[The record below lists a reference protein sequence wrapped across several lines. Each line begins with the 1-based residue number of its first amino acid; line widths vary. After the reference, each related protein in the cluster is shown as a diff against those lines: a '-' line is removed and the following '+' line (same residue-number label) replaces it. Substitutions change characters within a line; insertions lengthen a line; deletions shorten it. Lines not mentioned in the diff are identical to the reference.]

1 MAKKR
6 TVKNGNADFSTRNDG
21 FIEKGTGRG
30 SSTDKVSRISPSAS
44 SMTPSEARRWYLSN
58 GFIQTIID
66 APAEDAMRE
75 WIEIRTNRDE
85 DNPET
90 GAEGLGIARLIEN
103 RLADLEV
110 RKKLTDLIRASRLYS
125 DGGFLFFGIKAKNP
139 QDDEALGKPMPADI
153 LRLDYLNVISP
164 EYVNI
169 IDESYSPLS
178 KLYHRKTF
186 QVQGVNVHSDRMA
199 WMSHSYIPEERR
211 GISVVETIID
221 AVLAQDT
228 ALWSVNHLVFE
239 MAAKIFKSPKV
250 SALSPDK
257 LAEFVAK
264 LKATLST
271 HSAVA
276 LDEGEEFSRIQTGQ
290 ITGIKEIFD
299 YIFENLSGFARIPK
313 SRLMGQSQGVITAG
327 QFDLLS
333 YYDSIA
339 KFQELEVRPILEKII
354 TLVVKEKEG
363 EVFRALGGNIDALDW
378 DFDFNP
384 LWKIGPV
391 EKADIEL
398 KQAQRDQIYVTT
410 GVLSPD
416 EIKQERFADL
426 EEFSEW
432 GEAPIDMKVPVIKPA
447 ENDSETGKN
456 EEIAESA

>member
-6 TVKNGNADFSTRNDG
+6 TVKKSADVSRRNDG

-30 SSTDKVSRISPSAS
+30 SSTDKVSRISPSAG
-44 SMTPSEARRWYLSN
+44 SMAPSEARQWYLSN
-58 GFIQTIID
+58 GFIQTIVD

-85 DNPET
+85 DDPET
-90 GAEGLGIARLIEN
+90 GAAGLGISRLIEN

-125 DGGFLFFGIKAKNP
+125 DGGFLFFGIKAKKP
-139 QDDEALGKPMPADI
+139 QDDEALSEPMPAEI
-153 LRLDYLNVISP
+153 LGLDYLNVISP

-169 IDESYSPLS
+169 MDESFSPLS

-186 QVQGVNVHSDRMA
+186 QVQGVKVHSDRMA

-211 GISVVETIID
+211 GISVVETILD

-239 MAAKIFKSPKV
+239 MAAKVFKSPKV
-250 SALSPDK
+250 SALSPEK

-264 LKATLST
+264 MKATLST

-299 YIFENLSGFARIPK
+299 YIFENLAGLARMPK

-327 QFDLLS
+327 QFDILS

-363 EVFRALGGNIDALDW
+363 DVYRSLNGNIDGLDW
-378 DFDFNP
+378 DFDFSP

-391 EKADIEL
+391 EKADIEV

-410 GVLSPD
+410 GILSPD

-432 GEAPIDMKVPVIKPA
+432 GDAPIDMKVPPIAPGEKEA
-447 ENDSETGKN
+447 ESGEN
-456 EEIAESA
+456 EEKPEVA